1 MSCFVAMGDSF
12 SSGTE
17 PGVPSFTDRVAA
29 RLAGWRYA
37 NLAEEGAR
45 SGDVAERQLPRAAE
59 ERPKVVSLVCGA
71 NDVVRTTRPQIN
83 TFAANFEHVLR
94 GLGPDARVVT
104 ATYPE
109 VGELLP
115 MRARTRERM
124 AAGLEAINSVV
135 RCLSQRY
142 GAVCLE
148 LAGHDGT
155 RDPQNFAADA
165 FHPSDAGHR
174 RAARVLAA
182 ALTDRMGIELEPEEV
197 AV

>member
-29 RLAGWRYA
+29 RLTGWHYA

-45 SGDVAERQLPRAAE
+45 SGDVAERQLPRAL
-59 ERPKVVSLVCGA
+59 ERRPELVTLVCGA
-71 NDVVRTTRPQIN
+71 NDVVRTTRPQID
-83 TFAANFEHVLR
+83 TFAANFEHILR
-94 GLGPDARVVT
+94 RLGTAARVVT
-104 ATYPE
+104 STYPE

-124 AAGLEAINSVV
+124 DAGLEAVNSVV
-135 RCLSQRY
+135 RCLSRRY

-155 RDPQNFAADA
+155 RDPENFAADG
-165 FHPSDAGHR
+165 FHPSDTGHR
-174 RAARVLAA
+174 RAGQALAA
-182 ALTDRMGIELEPEEV
+182 ALTEGAGIELEPEEV
-197 AV
+197 PA